1 MFYLSVQVMDYKR
14 IYEQMLK
21 PAFLFDGRKICD
33 HDALLKI
40 GFHVETIGKR
50 VSRSPLLRGWAAV
63 THTPI

>member
-1 MFYLSVQVMDYKR
+1 
-14 IYEQMLK
+14 MLK

-33 HDALLKI
+33 HDELMKI

-63 THTPI
+63 THTPL